1 MGNMCGPQKVK
12 DQIYFE
18 NAVIAQWKTQFEA
31 LKLKD
36 IDVEKLY
43 EVYTKIDQDGSGSI
57 SLWEMLEHLQLQRN
71 KFTKRVF
78 SIMDEDN
85 SGEID
90 FREFVIA
97 LWNYCT
103 LGKAAL
109 ILFAFDLYDNDNSGK
124 IDIDEIKLM
133 LREVYGKDVD
143 NSQQAQMVMG
153 KIQKYSE
160 SKAEEEINKEE
171 FSDFVRRNP
180 ALLYPAFQLQ
190 MTLQK
195 KTMGLAFWEQLA
207 STRVELSEGN
217 FISVTALLQVQIS
230 KTAFDSLIEIDD
242 AAPNAGNKLQKF
254 YHAED
259 GKGSTDAFHA
269 MEKHTATNNAGT
281 VADRRSKNNIVVV
294 KAARNAAAV
303 SAFGEAGKKGEARRK
318 SSAANDLKAG
328 HGHEVQLKA
337 SGDKHEGGG
346 EKKKGKGRR
355 QTAASKVAAHY
366 ANKPHEG
373 PGVAAMEGTGH
384 MSYDAYKDAKAAA
397 EGGGHGKKK
406 GKATIKGKLRNAA
419 KVAADDPNA
428 ALDSMGHMVHAP
440 SRAHAKANY

>member
-1 MGNMCGPQKVK
+1 MGVCWGQAKVK

-18 NAVIAQWKTQFEA
+18 NAVIAQWKSQFEA

-36 IDVEKLY
+36 VDVQKLY

-133 LREVYGKDVD
+133 LKEVYGKDVS

-153 KIQKYSE
+153 KIQKFSE
-160 SKAEEEINKEE
+160 SKADEEIGKEE

-190 MTLQK
+190 MTLQR
-195 KTMGLAFWEQLA
+195 KTMGLGFWEQLA
-207 STRVELSEGN
+207 NTRVELSEGN

-230 KTAFDSLIEIDD
+230 KAAFDSLIEIDSD
-242 AAPNAGNKLQKF
+242 APNAGNKLQKF
-254 YHAED
+254 YHAAD
-259 GKGSTDAFHA
+259 GAGSTDAYHA
-269 MEKHTATNNAGT
+269 MQKHEANGQAGT
-281 VADRRSKNNIVVV
+281 VADRRAKNNIVIV
-294 KAARNAAAV
+294 KAAKNAAAV
-303 SAFGEAGKKGEARRK
+303 NAFGEAGKRNKEERRK
-318 SSAANDLKAG
+318 STAHPGGDPKAV
-328 HGHEVQLKA
+328 EVQIKN
-337 SGDKHEGGG
+337 SG
-346 EKKKGKGRR
+346 EKR
-355 QTAASKVAAHY
+355 
-366 ANKPHEG
+366 
-373 PGVAAMEGTGH
+373 TG
-384 MSYDAYKDAKAAA
+384 
-397 EGGGHGKKK
+397 
-406 GKATIKGKLRNAA
+406 
-419 KVAADDPNA
+419 
-428 ALDSMGHMVHAP
+428 
-440 SRAHAKANY
+440 